1 VSAGPSCLLLSIGR
15 GLAPLVSRQSPAGQH
30 FVTLAHSSRW
40 CWLVAVRRIAV
51 PAIQH
56 DRCSQGP
63 ARRRPH
69 QGSAFNVSASQ
80 QQDMTHCLA
89 QSSDLYRCVPTLL
102 ATVRHLRRCCSDAA
116 CKWQVWQQM
125 RRLLR
130 RQAVLGCFCCCA
142 GKRRRHHDQ
151 IRRSSNQHHLTSW

>member
-1 VSAGPSCLLLSIGR
+1 MSVGPSCLLLSIGR

-102 ATVRHLRRCCSDAA
+102 ATVRHLHRCCSDAA

-130 RQAVLGCFCCCA
+130 CQAVLGCFFFVLENVD
-142 GKRRRHHDQ
+142 GIM
-151 IRRSSNQHHLTSW
+151 IRFGTPVISTA